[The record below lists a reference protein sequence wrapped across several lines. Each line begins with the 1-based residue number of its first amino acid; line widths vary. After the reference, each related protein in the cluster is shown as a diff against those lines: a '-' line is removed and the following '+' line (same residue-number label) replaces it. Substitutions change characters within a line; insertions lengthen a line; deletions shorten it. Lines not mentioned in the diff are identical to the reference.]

1 MPLQVGNKIA
11 RLIGAKDDEVVAAD
25 STSINLF
32 KVLSAALSIA
42 QADHQRKNHSE

>member
-1 MPLQVGNKIA
+1 
-11 RLIGAKDDEVVAAD
+11 VVATD

-42 QADHQRKNHSE
+42 PPTRRAPRR